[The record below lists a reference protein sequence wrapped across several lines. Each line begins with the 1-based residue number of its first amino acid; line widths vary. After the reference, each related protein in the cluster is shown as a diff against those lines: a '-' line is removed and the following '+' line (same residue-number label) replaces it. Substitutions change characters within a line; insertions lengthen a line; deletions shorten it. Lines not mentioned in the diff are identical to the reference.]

1 MEDQKE
7 CMCHQI
13 EWSTNNKPIHIKTG
27 EIYDYNKHGA
37 VDCHTKVNLG
47 IFNMIEYYDVCKNI
61 PIPPKPVIMKKIK
74 KHDFEEGIPPI
85 PKRLF
90 PCGDNNKT

>member
-1 MEDQKE
+1 MNDQKE
-7 CMCHQI
+7 CMCHLI
-13 EWSTNNKPIHIKTG
+13 EWSTNDKPIHIKTG

-37 VDCHTKVNLG
+37 IDCHTKVNLG

-90 PCGDNNKT
+90 QSSDNNTT